1 MGMKT
6 WVMVLMGAFAINLYL
21 KSSRQ
26 KGLGDAGTG
35 RALEGESTDDEMA
48 GAITP
53 AATGT
58 GTVTRLREAD
68 KGGAFGGL
76 GSSQGDGG
84 SHDDLL
90 TQSADEIKPGLP
102 DFQRGA

>member
-1 MGMKT
+1 MQSTCLFLQTSACRPADHRRLPRSADCPCDRVGRRGAGSPTPMEVRMGMKT

-48 GAITP
+48 GGMTP

-58 GTVTRLREAD
+58 G
-68 KGGAFGGL
+68 
-76 GSSQGDGG
+76 
-84 SHDDLL
+84 
-90 TQSADEIKPGLP
+90 
-102 DFQRGA
+102 